1 MPATATEPTDPLA
14 MTDAEVAAIVPDARQ
29 AAENAARDR
38 ADAEADPGSV
48 TPERLAALRAAA
60 EHAELLVP
68 AAERRYADV
77 QTARR
82 EANKAA
88 RLARVHAE
96 GPADLDH
103 TAELLAHLDALD
115 IALRAFCEAAHA
127 HNERVTYWATEAGIT
142 AGSRDTVAI
151 GAKTW
156 RHLEGGR
163 LVASVVHRAMHQY
176 PREFLLDG
184 ARPITHDGDPYGVK
198 RMGERMVSAPKA
210 DLDLHD
216 LIRKDA

>member
-1 MPATATEPTDPLA
+1 
-14 MTDAEVAAIVPDARQ
+14 MTDAEVAAIVPNARQ
-29 AAENAARDR
+29 AAEDAARDL
-38 ADAEADPGSV
+38 ADAEANPGSV
-48 TPERLAALRAAA
+48 TPARFAELRAAA

-68 AAERRYADV
+68 AAERRYAEV

-88 RLARVHAE
+88 RLARVRAE
-96 GPADLDH
+96 GPVDLDH
-103 TAELLAHLDALD
+103 TAELLGHLDALD
-115 IALRAFCEAAHA
+115 SALRAFCEAAYA
-127 HNERVTYWATEAGIT
+127 HNERVTYWATEAGIA
-142 AGSRDTVAI
+142 AGSRDAVAI

-163 LVASVVHRAMHQY
+163 LVASVVHRAMRQY

-184 ARPITHDGDPYGVK
+184 ARPITHDGDPYGPK
-198 RMGERMVSAPKA
+198 RMGERTVSAPETP
-210 DLDLHD
+210 LDLHD